1 MGSKRAFF
9 LVRQA
14 FAGQQRNATVLWS
27 SDILTTFRAFKSQ
40 VPQGILN
47 WADPEGRELFT
58 RWFQFGA
65 FSPICR
71 IHGKGERA
79 IFSKS
84 WDAPTKAVL
93 LKYDRLRYRLLPYI
107 YSLAGRVT
115 TDNYT
120 LMRALTFD
128 FRQDKNVYG
137 IPDQYMFGPAFL
149 VNPVTQQLYSGS
161 HARTTP
167 GTRKVYLPAAAKWY
181 DFWPPARPWTPPRPS
196 KPCRST
202 CVLAPSCSWAPRWST
217 QPSP

>member
-1 MGSKRAFF
+1 
-9 LVRQA
+9 
-14 FAGQQRNATVLWS
+14 
-27 SDILTTFRAFKSQ
+27 
-40 VPQGILN
+40 
-47 WADPEGRELFT
+47 
-58 RWFQFGA
+58 
-65 FSPICR
+65 
-71 IHGKGERA
+71 
-79 IFSKS
+79 
-84 WDAPTKAVL
+84 VL
-93 LKYDRLRYRLLPYI
+93 LKYDRLLPYI

-149 VNPVTQQLYSGS
+149 VNLVTQQLYSGS

>member
-1 MGSKRAFF
+1 
-9 LVRQA
+9 
-14 FAGQQRNATVLWS
+14 
-27 SDILTTFRAFKSQ
+27 
-40 VPQGILN
+40 VPQGINACASGMPYWTSDIGGYRSNTAPEGIPN

-65 FSPICR
+65 FSPIFR

-149 VNPVTQQLYSGS
+149 VNLVTQQLYSGS